1 MCAINPKRTL
11 LTGIAVLFLATGT
24 IAEAGRSY
32 ENYHCGKQVIEYV
45 FQKYFAPERGDCVDG
60 PCDGKGHYFVAKRDG
75 DSFNPR
81 VDRDIRMRGD
91 VLFYKGRK
99 CRAFTEDEYHM
110 E

>member
-1 MCAINPKRTL
+1 MKKTL
-11 LTGIAVLFLATGT
+11 LTGIAALFLATGT

-32 ENYHCGKQVIEYV
+32 ENYHCGKQVIERL
-45 FQKYFAPERGDCVDG
+45 FPKYFTPGRGYCFDG
-60 PCDGKGHYFVAKRDG
+60 PCDGKEHYFVAS
-75 DSFNPR
+75 DSFNLR
-81 VDRDIRMRGD
+81 VDRDIRTRGD